1 MIERNMKMKKNI
13 DVNGI
18 AYELR
23 GDKYYPT
30 LSLPAQNNYKI
41 GKYGLLHL
49 DYIKAHCKGRY
60 TTILT
65 QGNLNSY
72 LREIDAQAIE
82 MMERLISSLADERG
96 IDEKLKE
103 QNALLWVAEM
113 NNVKACA
120 EEIVLKEVIYK

>member
-1 MIERNMKMKKNI
+1 MKKNFE
-13 DVNGI
+13 VNGI

-82 MMERLISSLADERG
+82 MMERLISLLADERG
-96 IDEKLKE
+96 IDEKLKQ

-113 NNVKACA
+113 NNIKASA

>member
-1 MIERNMKMKKNI
+1 MKKNFE
-13 DVNGI
+13 VNGI

-82 MMERLISSLADERG
+82 MMERLISLLADERG

-113 NNVKACA
+113 NNIKASA

>member
-1 MIERNMKMKKNI
+1 MKKNI
-13 DVNGI
+13 EVNGI

-82 MMERLISSLADERG
+82 MMERLISLLADERG

-103 QNALLWVAEM
+103 QNALLWAAEM
-113 NNVKACA
+113 NNIKASA

>member
-1 MIERNMKMKKNI
+1 MKKNI
-13 DVNGI
+13 EVNGI

>member
-1 MIERNMKMKKNI
+1 MKKNI

-49 DYIKAHCKGRY
+49 DYIKAHCNGRY

-65 QGNLNSY
+65 QGKLNSY
-72 LREIDAQAIE
+72 LREIDSQAIE
-82 MMERLISSLADERG
+82 MMECLISSLADERG
-96 IDEKLKE
+96 IDEKLKK
-103 QNALLWVAEM
+103 QNTLLWVAEM

>member
-1 MIERNMKMKKNI
+1 MKKNI
-13 DVNGI
+13 EVNGI

-30 LSLPAQNNYKI
+30 LSLPVQNNYKI

-65 QGNLNSY
+65 PGKLNSY
-72 LREIDAQAIE
+72 LREIDLQAIE

-103 QNALLWVAEM
+103 QNALLWVVEM

>member
-1 MIERNMKMKKNI
+1 MDIYGKNLMMIYHLDI
-13 DVNGI
+13 C
-18 AYELR
+18 
-23 GDKYYPT
+23 
-30 LSLPAQNNYKI
+30 I

-65 QGNLNSY
+65 QGKLNSY
-72 LREIDAQAIE
+72 LREIDSQAIE
-82 MMERLISSLADERG
+82 MMERLISSLADQRG

-103 QNALLWVAEM
+103 QNALLWVSEM
-113 NNVKACA
+113 NNIKSSA

>member
-1 MIERNMKMKKNI
+1 MKMKKNI
-13 DVNGI
+13 EVNGI

>member
-1 MIERNMKMKKNI
+1 MKKNFE
-13 DVNGI
+13 VNGI

-82 MMERLISSLADERG
+82 MMERLISLLADQRG

-113 NNVKACA
+113 NNIKASA

>member
-1 MIERNMKMKKNI
+1 MKKNLE
-13 DVNGI
+13 VNGI

-30 LSLPAQNNYKI
+30 LSLPTQNNYKI

>member
-1 MIERNMKMKKNI
+1 MKKNFE
-13 DVNGI
+13 VNGS

-82 MMERLISSLADERG
+82 MMERLISLLADERG
-96 IDEKLKE
+96 IEEKHIE

-113 NNVKACA
+113 NNIKASA

>member
-1 MIERNMKMKKNI
+1 MKKNFE
-13 DVNGI
+13 VNGI

-82 MMERLISSLADERG
+82 MMERLISLLADQRG
-96 IDEKLKE
+96 IDEKLIE

-113 NNVKACA
+113 NNIKASA

>member
-1 MIERNMKMKKNI
+1 MKKNFE
-13 DVNGI
+13 VNGI

-72 LREIDAQAIE
+72 LREIDAHAIE
-82 MMERLISSLADERG
+82 MMERLISLLADERG

-113 NNVKACA
+113 NNIKASA

>member
-1 MIERNMKMKKNI
+1 MKKNFE
-13 DVNGI
+13 VNGI
-18 AYELR
+18 AYELI

-82 MMERLISSLADERG
+82 MMERLISLLADERG

-113 NNVKACA
+113 NNIKASA

>member
-1 MIERNMKMKKNI
+1 MKKNI

>member
-1 MIERNMKMKKNI
+1 MKMKKNI
-13 DVNGI
+13 EVNGI

-23 GDKYYPT
+23 GGKYYPT
-30 LSLPAQNNYKI
+30 LSLPIQNNYKI

-49 DYIKAHCKGRY
+49 DYIKTYCKGRY

-65 QGNLNSY
+65 QGKLNSY

-82 MMERLISSLADERG
+82 MMEHLISSLADQRG

-113 NNVKACA
+113 NNIKASA

>member
-1 MIERNMKMKKNI
+1 MKKNFE
-13 DVNGI
+13 VNGI

-82 MMERLISSLADERG
+82 MMELLISLLADERG

>member
-1 MIERNMKMKKNI
+1 MKKNFE
-13 DVNGI
+13 VNGI

-82 MMERLISSLADERG
+82 MMERLISLLADERG

-103 QNALLWVAEM
+103 QNALLWVTEM
-113 NNVKACA
+113 NNIKASA

>member
-1 MIERNMKMKKNI
+1 MKKNFE
-13 DVNGI
+13 VNGI

-82 MMERLISSLADERG
+82 MMERLISLLAYERG

-113 NNVKACA
+113 NNIKASA

>member
-1 MIERNMKMKKNI
+1 MKKNFE
-13 DVNGI
+13 VNGI

>member
-1 MIERNMKMKKNI
+1 MQKNFEI
-13 DVNGI
+13 NGI

-82 MMERLISSLADERG
+82 MMERLISLLADERG

-103 QNALLWVAEM
+103 QNALVWVAEM
-113 NNVKACA
+113 NNIKASA

>member
-1 MIERNMKMKKNI
+1 MKKNI
-13 DVNGI
+13 EVNGI

-72 LREIDAQAIE
+72 LREIDAKAIE
-82 MMERLISSLADERG
+82 MMERLISLLADERS

-113 NNVKACA
+113 NNIKASA

>member
-1 MIERNMKMKKNI
+1 MKKNFE
-13 DVNGI
+13 VNGI

-72 LREIDAQAIE
+72 LREIDAKAIE
-82 MMERLISSLADERG
+82 MMERLISLLADERS

-113 NNVKACA
+113 NNIKASA

>member
-1 MIERNMKMKKNI
+1 MKKNI
-13 DVNGI
+13 EVNGL

-82 MMERLISSLADERG
+82 MMECLISSLADERG

-103 QNALLWVAEM
+103 QNALLWAAEM
-113 NNVKACA
+113 NNIKASA

>member
-1 MIERNMKMKKNI
+1 MKKNFE
-13 DVNGI
+13 VNGI

-82 MMERLISSLADERG
+82 MTERLISLLADERG

-113 NNVKACA
+113 NNIKASA

>member
-1 MIERNMKMKKNI
+1 MKKNFE
-13 DVNGI
+13 VNGI

-30 LSLPAQNNYKI
+30 LSLPSQNNYKI

-82 MMERLISSLADERG
+82 MMERLISSLAYERG

>member
-1 MIERNMKMKKNI
+1 MKMKKNI
-13 DVNGI
+13 EVNGI

-23 GDKYYPT
+23 GGKYYPT
-30 LSLPAQNNYKI
+30 LSLPIQNNYKI

-49 DYIKAHCKGRY
+49 DYIKTYCKGRY

-65 QGNLNSY
+65 QGKLNSY

-120 EEIVLKEVIYK
+120 EEIVLQE

>member
-1 MIERNMKMKKNI
+1 MKKDI
-13 DVNGI
+13 EVNGI

-23 GDKYYPT
+23 GDRYYPT
-30 LSLPAQNNYKI
+30 LSLPTQNNYMI

-65 QGNLNSY
+65 QGKLNSY
-72 LREIDAQAIE
+72 LREIDSQAIE
-82 MMERLISSLADERG
+82 MMERLISSLADQRG

-103 QNALLWVAEM
+103 QNALLWVSEM
-113 NNVKACA
+113 NNIKASA

>member
-1 MIERNMKMKKNI
+1 MKKNFE
-13 DVNGI
+13 VNGI

-82 MMERLISSLADERG
+82 MMELLISLLADERG

-103 QNALLWVAEM
+103 QNALLWAAEM
-113 NNVKACA
+113 NNIKASA

>member
-1 MIERNMKMKKNI
+1 MKKNFE
-13 DVNGI
+13 VNGI

-23 GDKYYPT
+23 GDRYYPT
-30 LSLPAQNNYKI
+30 LSLPTQNNYKI

-82 MMERLISSLADERG
+82 MMERLISLLADERG

-113 NNVKACA
+113 NNIKASA

>member
-1 MIERNMKMKKNI
+1 MKKNI
-13 DVNGI
+13 EVNGI

-23 GDKYYPT
+23 GGKYYPT
-30 LSLPAQNNYKI
+30 LSLPIQNNYKI

-49 DYIKAHCKGRY
+49 DYIKTYCKGRY

-65 QGNLNSY
+65 QGTLNSY

>member
-1 MIERNMKMKKNI
+1 MKKNLE
-13 DVNGI
+13 VNGI

-30 LSLPAQNNYKI
+30 LSLPVQNDYKI

-49 DYIKAHCKGRY
+49 DYIKTRCKGRY
-60 TTILT
+60 STILT
-65 QGNLNSY
+65 QGKLNAY

-82 MMERLISSLADERG
+82 LMESLISSLAEQRG

-103 QNALLWVAEM
+103 QNALLWVSEM
-113 NNVKACA
+113 NNIKASA

>member
-1 MIERNMKMKKNI
+1 MKKNFE
-13 DVNGI
+13 VNGI

-82 MMERLISSLADERG
+82 MMERLISLLADERG

-103 QNALLWVAEM
+103 QNALFWAAEM
-113 NNVKACA
+113 NNIKASA

>member
-1 MIERNMKMKKNI
+1 MKQNFE
-13 DVNGI
+13 VNGI

-82 MMERLISSLADERG
+82 MMERLISLLADERG

-113 NNVKACA
+113 NNIKASA

>member
-1 MIERNMKMKKNI
+1 MKKNI
-13 DVNGI
+13 EVNGI
-18 AYELR
+18 SYELR

-30 LSLPAQNNYKI
+30 LSLPARNDYKI

-82 MMERLISSLADERG
+82 MTERLISLLADERG

-103 QNALLWVAEM
+103 QNALLWAAEM
-113 NNVKACA
+113 NNIKASA

>member
-1 MIERNMKMKKNI
+1 MKMKN
-13 DVNGI
+13 NGI

-60 TTILT
+60 TTILFSL
-65 QGNLNSY
+65 LNQHS
-72 LREIDAQAIE
+72 ID
-82 MMERLISSLADERG
+82 
-96 IDEKLKE
+96 KLGK
-103 QNALLWVAEM
+103 LWY
-113 NNVKACA
+113 NT
-120 EEIVLKEVIYK
+120 I